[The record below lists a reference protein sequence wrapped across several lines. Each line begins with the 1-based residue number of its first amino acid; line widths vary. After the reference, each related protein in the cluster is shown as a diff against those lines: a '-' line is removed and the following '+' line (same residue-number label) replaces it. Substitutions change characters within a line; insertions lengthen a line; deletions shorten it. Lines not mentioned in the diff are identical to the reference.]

1 MARQRRQGHAVS
13 LLTLTKG
20 EATTQ
25 RDRLGYSREK
35 MAQVR
40 YEEMQDV
47 AEVLDLADLTVMD
60 FPDGGLD
67 DLNPRR
73 LEDVVRAQ
81 IEEISPDVVVTYAV
95 HGISGHPDHLVTHAV
110 VKRVWCA
117 LREEDGGAPKRLAFF
132 TLREDGKTDR
142 PAHLKGSADALIDC
156 AVPFE
161 EEDHKKAKAALD
173 CYATYQQVI
182 ARHQPLKHMAEGVC
196 FELFQEDYTPP
207 LDDLLDR
214 LPERPSALS

>member
-1 MARQRRQGHAVS
+1 MARQRRQGHTVS

-25 RDRLGYSREK
+25 RDRLGYSRDK

-47 AEVLDLADLTVMD
+47 AEVLDLADLTVTD
-60 FPDGGLD
+60 FPDGRLD
-67 DLNPRR
+67 DLDPRR
-73 LEDVVRAQ
+73 LEDVIAEHVRDVQ
-81 IEEISPDVVVTYAV
+81 PDVVVTYAG

-117 LREEDGGAPKRLAFF
+117 LREQVEDAPKRLAFF
-132 TLREDGKTDR
+132 TLREDNKTDR
-142 PAHLKGSADALIDC
+142 PEHLKGSADALIDC
-156 AVPFE
+156 VVPFE
-161 EEDHKKAKAALD
+161 EKDREKARAALD

-196 FELFQEDYTPP
+196 FELFQEGHTPP
-207 LDDLLDR
+207 LGDLLDR
-214 LPERPSALS
+214 LPERPGAPS